1 MSSVRYSS
9 ACILWNM
16 QTCSLLFLRYWKIIA
31 IAVTHWQHF
40 RLSQPPLCLYWHSL
54 TRCNQN
60 IFSHFGVH
68 QHQHQMVVGLGFILM
83 LAASAGRPDQGQARE
98 SWGRGVWNENK
109 LQYGNV
115 PSWLLAEKKEII
127 WMKLINLVPDSP
139 SLCVSSPIM
148 PSFHCHLNSDTAHS
162 GNVPPHCTIM
172 FPRLSAFNRRREQ
185 TTIMCFWCEMF
196 HLYFHPNCNV
206 VVSNT
211 SSVLFTDC
219 LQWGENYQAQL
230 FPPTLLTCL
239 PITSEILSQKSK

>member
-1 MSSVRYSS
+1 MQSVRYF
-9 ACILWNM
+9 ACICILWNM
-16 QTCSLLFLRYWKIIA
+16 QTCSLLFLRYWKIIE

-40 RLSQPPLCLYWHSL
+40 QLSQPPLWVYWHSL

-68 QHQHQMVVGLGFILM
+68 QRQHQMVVGLGFILM
-83 LAASAGRPDQGQARE
+83 LAASAGSPDQGQARE

-172 FPRLSAFNRRREQ
+172 F
-185 TTIMCFWCEMF
+185 
-196 HLYFHPNCNV
+196 
-206 VVSNT
+206 
-211 SSVLFTDC
+211 
-219 LQWGENYQAQL
+219 
-230 FPPTLLTCL
+230 
-239 PITSEILSQKSK
+239 

>member
-1 MSSVRYSS
+1 MWFLWQGRF
-9 ACILWNM
+9 CCELWNM
-16 QTCSLLFLRYWKIIA
+16 QTLTWVTLNIKFFLRYWKIGIV
-31 IAVTHWQHF
+31 VTHWQHLQ
-40 RLSQPPLCLYWHSL
+40 LSQPLLCLHWHSL
-54 TRCNQN
+54 THCNQN

-83 LAASAGRPDQGQARE
+83 LAAGAGRPDQGQPRQ

-162 GNVPPHCTIM
+162 GNVPPHCTVM
-172 FPRLSAFNRRREQ
+172 LY
-185 TTIMCFWCEMF
+185 CFIWDSTF
-196 HLYFHPNCNV
+196 
-206 VVSNT
+206 VS
-211 SSVLFTDC
+211 F
-219 LQWGENYQAQL
+219 
-230 FPPTLLTCL
+230 
-239 PITSEILSQKSK
+239 